1 MSHFGH
7 ERHVGAK
14 IFHILVAIDQRALC
28 DIGICPIHKR
38 HGIAEALVARRRIE
52 HHAVELARI
61 ARNGARE
68 AVARIVGRSGFHA
81 ANAVVHAHELIGGL
95 QRNIARRA
103 VGRRDRY
110 RRRTRVNDAAERVVL
125 HGVRHERRNVACAR
139 MQVFIAER
147 IEIEAMGVRVHRMG
161 HAQIGGLRVHR
172 GDKRIVARR
181 CVARHM
187 GANRLRDGN
196 ARIVARRNHERVQ
209 GRLERH
215 GVAFQKPRA

>member
-1 MSHFGH
+1 M
-7 ERHVGAK
+7 GAK
-14 IFHILVAIDQRALC
+14 IFHILVAIDQRALR

-38 HGIAEALVARRRIE
+38 HGVAEALVARRRIE

-61 ARNGARE
+61 TRNGARE
-68 AVARIVGRSGFHA
+68 AVARVVGRSGFHA
-81 ANAVVHAHELIGGL
+81 AYAVVDAHKLIGGL
-95 QRNIARRA
+95 QRDTACRA
-103 VGRRDRY
+103 IGRRDRY
-110 RRRTRVNDAAERVVL
+110 CRRTRIDNAAERVVL
-125 HGVRHERRNVACAR
+125 HGVRHERRNVARAR
-139 MQVFIAER
+139 MQVLIAER
-147 IEIEAMGVRVHRMG
+147 IEIEAVGVRVHRMG

-181 CVARHM
+181 RVARHM